1 MTQAAL
7 PKLLSQPSIDQLS
20 ETPAGS
26 RVFSTGR
33 SAAAVSCPS
42 DHLFTHTRHPM
53 ADFDPSRCLNTDREA
68 LSLLMILQTS

>member
-7 PKLLSQPSIDQLS
+7 SKLLSQPSIDQLS

-26 RVFSTGR
+26 QVFSTE
-33 SAAAVSCPS
+33 SSVAAVFCPS
-42 DHLFTHTRHPM
+42 DYLFTRTRHPLS
-53 ADFDPSRCLNTDREA
+53 DFDPSRCLNTDREA